1 MTTTPETPQRR
12 RSSNGSGPVHAVRH
26 AVDEAFRTPVSDPI
40 PHPALDV
47 PIPDSDEKGGL
58 DKVVFGVSAA
68 VAVAFLAWGMIST
81 SSLSSASTNALDWV
95 MGNTGWL
102 FVLTSSSFVVFVI
115 WLAASRYGNIP
126 LGRDGEEPEFKTISW
141 IAMMFSAGMGIGLM
155 FYGVS
160 EPISHLVTPPPGTG
174 AAGNPEA
181 VQNAMSTTMFHW
193 TLHPWALYAVVGL
206 AIAYG
211 VYRKGRLQLISSAF
225 EPLIGKRAQGGLGR
239 TIDIFAIFATLF
251 GSATSLGLGA
261 LQIRT
266 GLDIVAGIGTTGN
279 ALLIAIIAVLTAAF
293 VASAVSGVAKGI
305 QWLSNINMVLAVGLA
320 FFLFVVGPTVF
331 MLDLVPTSIGSY
343 VQSLAQMSARTGAE
357 GADTETWLKSW
368 TVFYWA
374 WWLSW
379 TPFVGMFI
387 ARISRGRT
395 IRQFVTGVLVVPSL
409 VSVVWFCVL
418 GGSAMNLQLHGTDIA
433 GAGGLESQL
442 FTTLDSFPWA
452 TATSIV
458 VMVLVAI
465 FFVSG
470 ADAASIVMGTL
481 SEKGTQEPSKPNVI
495 FWGVATGAVAA
506 VMLLVG
512 GADALSGLQTI
523 TIVAA
528 LPFVVIMVG
537 ISVALVKD
545 LRRDPLMV
553 RRKYGEEA
561 VQQAVIAGVTE
572 HGDDFCLSVEC
583 GNGDPKHDRHVEPS
597 TQEQQ

>member
-12 RSSNGSGPVHAVRH
+12 TSGNGAAPAQAVRD
-26 AVDEAFRTPVSDPI
+26 AVEEAFKTPVGDPI

-47 PIPDSDEKGGL
+47 QIEELGAHKRGL

-68 VAVAFLAWGMIST
+68 VAVAFLLWGMIST
-81 SSLSSASTNALDWV
+81 SSLSTASTDALGWV

-102 FVLTSSSFVVFVI
+102 FVLTSSAFVVFVI

-126 LGRDGEEPEFKTISW
+126 LGRDDEEPEFRTISW

-155 FYGVS
+155 FYGVA
-160 EPISHLVTPPPGTG
+160 EPLSHLAAPPPGTG
-174 AAGNPEA
+174 DPGNPDA
-181 VQNAMSTTMFHW
+181 VQNAMATTLFHW

-225 EPLIGKRAQGGLGR
+225 EPLLGKRAHGGVGKV
-239 TIDIFAIFATLF
+239 IDIFAIFATLF

-266 GLDIVAGIGTTGN
+266 GLEIVGGIGKTGN
-279 ALLIAIIAVLTAAF
+279 AVLIGIIAVLTAAF
-293 VASAVSGVAKGI
+293 VVSAVSGVARGI
-305 QWLSNINMVLAVGLA
+305 QWLSNTNMVLAVTLA
-320 FFLFVVGPTVF
+320 LFLFIVGPSIF
-331 MLDLVPTSIGSY
+331 MLDLIPTSIGSY
-343 VQSLAQMSARTGAE
+343 VQTLPEMSARTGAE
-357 GADTETWLKSW
+357 GTETQEWLEGW

-418 GGSAMNLQLHGTDIA
+418 GGAAMDLQLSGTDIA

-442 FTTLDSFPWA
+442 FTTLESFPLA
-452 TATSIV
+452 TVTSVI

-481 SEKGTQEPSKPNVI
+481 SEKGIQEPSRFNVV
-495 FWGVATGAVAA
+495 FWGVATGASAA

-512 GADALSGLQTI
+512 GRNALSGLQTI

-528 LPFVVIMVG
+528 LPFVVVMLG
-537 ISVALVKD
+537 LAVALVKD
-545 LRRDPLMV
+545 LRMDPLMV

-561 VQQAVIAGVTE
+561 VAQAVIAGVTE
-572 HGDDFCLSVEC
+572 HGDDFALSVEC
-583 GNGDPKHDRHVEPS
+583 TNGKTDDS
-597 TQEQQ
+597 